1 VCRGIGC
8 GKAAPSVTAIYR
20 KGSLDL
26 QTHPEK
32 SERNC
37 IPKRITR
44 FGALDWKTEGKTMK
58 KFLIATTALVASAG
72 FAAADVSFSGS
83 AGAGVAQGTDVE
95 TGSPTNGTQIND
107 VYSFVDLDV
116 TMSGES
122 DNGIEFGATIDT
134 TTGYKYD
141 IGDFEFDGAKGGTF
155 GLGSIY
161 IKTGGATLT
170 FDREGIDDLYDD
182 DLDSHD
188 VQFDYAAGDFSAS
201 LTYDMNSAADAEYSY
216 KFAYAAGAISASLAG
231 NDLSD
236 NMVLDLGYTVND
248 MISVGLEH
256 DLGGGTDVTT
266 VSLDYASN
274 GITAGI
280 SVKSNDDWD
289 LDLGYSMD
297 AIAIN
302 ASTDEDSAWELT
314 GSYDFGGGLSLVAGV
329 NHDEDY
335 YAGLTM
341 SF

>member
-1 VCRGIGC
+1 MCRGIGC

-72 FAAADVSFSGS
+72 FAAADVSFSGA
-83 AGAGVAQGTDVE
+83 AGAGVASEAGGDA
-95 TGSPTNGTQIND
+95 D

-134 TTGYKYD
+134 TTGFKYD
-141 IGDFEFDGAKGGTF
+141 IGDFEFDGAQNGTF
-155 GLGSIY
+155 GLGSIF

-170 FDREGIDDLYDD
+170 FDREGIDDLYDG

-201 LTYDMNSAADAEYSY
+201 LTYDLNSTADAEYSY
-216 KFAYAAGAISASLAG
+216 KFAYAAGAISASLTG

-266 VSLDYASN
+266 LSLDYASN
-274 GITAGI
+274 GISAGVEFDTADAW
-280 SVKSNDDWD
+280 SLS
-289 LDLGYSMD
+289 LGYSMD

-302 ASTDEDSAWELT
+302 AETDNDSEWEVT
-314 GSYDFGGGLSLVAGV
+314 GSYDFGGGLSLVGGI
-329 NHDEDY
+329 NHEESY